1 MGWST
6 FSLPNSNS
14 LLTQKFF
21 LQYNLMLRTELTSAP
36 PDSKLKIVHWH
47 IESGN
52 KDAFKMN
59 GIVYKAVS
67 IIIGPDL
74 EHWYCANIGPNAT
87 SINGSRQR
95 IKSSLPEEVITTTYH
110 LESFRSRSFLETV
123 EASGKCSTEFCANNC
138 CKCKKA
144 APSFLAQRH
153 SKCACYIEKKFG
165 RIVEEQEDREDD
177 EKRDG
182 ILVVLAQTPLES
194 KKDTLLRSCSP
205 AMLGTIREER
215 LY

>member
-1 MGWST
+1 
-6 FSLPNSNS
+6 
-14 LLTQKFF
+14 
-21 LQYNLMLRTELTSAP
+21 MLRTELTSAP
-36 PDSKLKIVHWH
+36 PDSKLKIIHWH

-52 KDAFKMN
+52 KDAFKMD
-59 GIVYKAVS
+59 GVLYKAVS

-74 EHWYCANIGPNAT
+74 EHWYCANIGPNAH
-87 SINGSRQR
+87 SLNGSRQR
-95 IKSSLPEEVITTTYH
+95 IKSSLPEEVITTTYN
-110 LESFRSRSFLETV
+110 LESFRSRNFLDAV
-123 EASGKCSTEFCANNC
+123 EASGKCSADFCANNC

-144 APSFLAQRH
+144 PMFLPPRH

-165 RIVEEQEDREDD
+165 RIVEEREDGD
-177 EKRDG
+177 HEKLDG
-182 ILVVLAQTPLES
+182 VLVVLDQTPLES